1 MRLAVAG
8 RVARVEARRGGGGE
22 GRGEEARWSCVRALE
37 TERKKGRG
45 EGGGGVEEEA
55 GE

>member
-22 GRGEEARWSCVRALE
+22 GRGEEEARWSCVRALE

-45 EGGGGVEEEA
+45 GGGVEEEA